1 LSVSFLLIA
10 LVILGYFIGYYYE
23 LTDIVLALIF
33 ILILTGIMYALI
45 AINHV
50 LHKAII
56 TNKGNISLYN
66 SILIKSLLLVSGIV
80 GLIVQ
85 FTVVSGAFS
94 AN

>member
-50 LHKAII
+50 LHRAII
-56 TNKGNISLYN
+56 TNKGN
-66 SILIKSLLLVSGIV
+66 VS
-80 GLIVQ
+80 
-85 FTVVSGAFS
+85 FTIAF
-94 AN
+94 